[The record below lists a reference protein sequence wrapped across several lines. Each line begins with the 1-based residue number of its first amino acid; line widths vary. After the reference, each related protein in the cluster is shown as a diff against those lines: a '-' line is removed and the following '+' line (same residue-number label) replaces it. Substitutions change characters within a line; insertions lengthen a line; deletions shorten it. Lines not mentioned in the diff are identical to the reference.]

1 MKKTNNKIKIENK
14 QTKKNNIKVN
24 KAIFFSLEILWNW
37 QKYNKNN
44 RKREKTQ
51 IPILDP
57 ADIKRLLREY
67 YEQLNSDQFSSSIVS
82 DSLLSSPCLQSFPAS
97 GAFSMSQFFTSGGQ
111 SIDSSASVSVL
122 PMTIQG
128 WFPLGMTGLVSLQ
141 SKGLS
146 KVFSSTTVVQKHQF
160 FGAQPFLHPYMTTGK
175 TIFDYMDLCW
185 QSNVSAF

>member
-97 GAFSMSQFFTSGGQ
+97 GAFSMSQSFAPGGQ
-111 SIDSSASVSVL
+111 SIGVSASAWVL
-122 PMTIQG
+122 SMNIQD
-128 WFPLGMTGLVSLQ
+128 WFT
-141 SKGLS
+141 
-146 KVFSSTTVVQKHQF
+146 
-160 FGAQPFLHPYMTTGK
+160 
-175 TIFDYMDLCW
+175 
-185 QSNVSAF
+185 